1 MKHNYSTFW
10 LSACFILCLLLCGNV
25 SAQPVTSFEVQRPD
39 FMSEPYEL
47 HLMLR
52 APTSS
57 DTEVGREFYA
67 AYNSETG
74 KYEIHDLEESADF
87 LINVYYSYWQQYAY
101 ILPYSFV
108 QRVTVGETMK
118 LDLRNVYHQCNVTV
132 KDYYG
137 NPFSN
142 ASLQEYPYGNSYQLD
157 QEGQLRFYM
166 PNGTYDFSISA
177 SGYSPLKKSITMAGA
192 DRNVTFTLD
201 DYRKVNFKVTDHK
214 GDAMAYANVMVEE
227 DRSSF
232 SVQTNEEGEATMF
245 LTDGNYEVCLSATG
259 YWSLNKELV
268 VNSAT
273 ETVSLSFEGY
283 KHLSFKVKNGENMDI
298 HVSHFYLYTQGEDYS
313 SSISGDSYYMPEGLY
328 MYEVNFNA
336 TSAQYGLIQVGNSD
350 IEKTFDFSGYKKA
363 IIECSQDVRFIN
375 VYDPAKEEYEPI
387 WNISF
392 PDYAGPEGGETPG
405 QADRTAIVYLLAGE
419 YEINGH
425 DTPQTGM
432 KIQLN
437 QSEQR
442 FIYNT
447 QALNL
452 LDVELNFINSPVDTD
467 ELNSW
472 YAYFIPK
479 GYKGSISG
487 SSYSLQIPA
496 GEYSYTVEHDAYN
509 GYGFMK
515 EGNCKVD
522 AANRV
527 LNVDLKDYHCVS
539 FNVSTPD
546 GVEVEYP
553 IVELFKDGEPFMSGE
568 GREYLFENGNYKAL
582 VWDEDETEV
591 FQKWVSFTVSGK
603 DQIIDVRF
611 EHANTSLVFTEVRNE
626 TFEPVENT
634 DVVIAGKTPDYV
646 HKNYALFT
654 SIPCGKNNYTIS
666 IGGAQVQAGTIEIKA
681 DETLDITFFIDS
693 SATGMNDRTE
703 GKLSMIQQGNKL
715 LLLSEN
721 GEPYSV
727 SIYSVNGNKMLERRM
742 NGDGELSVE
751 SFGSGVYIL
760 QIVKSD
766 HVKTFKFVKK

>member
-1 MKHNYSTFW
+1 MKHNYLTFW
-10 LSACFILCLLLCGNV
+10 LSACFILCLLLCSNA

-52 APTSS
+52 VPTSS

-87 LINVYYSYWQQYAY
+87 LINVYYSNWQQYAY
-101 ILPYSFV
+101 VLPYSFV
-108 QRVTVGETMK
+108 QSVTAGETMK

-132 KDYYG
+132 RDYYG

-142 ASLQEYPYGNSYQLD
+142 ASLQEYPYGNSYPLD
-157 QEGQLRFYM
+157 QEGHLRFYM
-166 PNGTYDFSISA
+166 PDGAYDFSISA
-177 SGYSPLKKSITMAGA
+177 PGYSPLKKSITMAGA

-214 GDAMAYANVMVEE
+214 GDAMAYANVIIEE
-227 DRSSF
+227 NNSSF
-232 SVQTNEEGEATMF
+232 SVQTNEEGEAMMY

-268 VNSAT
+268 VNSAI
-273 ETVSLSFEGY
+273 ETVNLSFEGY

-298 HVSHFYLYTQGEDYS
+298 HVSHFYLYTQGDDYS

-336 TSAQYGLIQVGNSD
+336 TSAQNGLIQVGNSD
-350 IEKTFDFSGYKKA
+350 VEKVFDFSGYKKA

-387 WNISF
+387 WSVSF
-392 PDYAGPEGGETPG
+392 PDYTDPEGGKTPE

-432 KIQLN
+432 KIQLS

-442 FIYNT
+442 FVYNT

-452 LDVELNFINSPVDTD
+452 LDVELNFINSPVDAG
-467 ELNSW
+467 ELYSW
-472 YAYFIPK
+472 HAYFIPK

-515 EGNCKVD
+515 EGTCKVD

-527 LNVDLKDYHCVS
+527 LNVDLKNYHCVS
-539 FNVSTPD
+539 FNVLTPD

-553 IVELFKDGEPFMSGE
+553 IVELFRDDEVFMSGE
-568 GREYLFENGNYKAL
+568 GKEYLFENGNYKAL
-582 VWDEDETEV
+582 FWDEDETEV

-611 EHANTSLVFTEVRNE
+611 EHANTSLVFTDVRNE
-626 TFEPVENT
+626 KFEPVENAG
-634 DVVIAGKTPDYV
+634 VVIAGKTPDYAR
-646 HKNYALFT
+646 KNYALFT
-654 SIPCGKNNYTIS
+654 GIPCGKNDYTIS
-666 IGGAQVQAGTIEIKA
+666 IGGTQVQAGTIEVKA

-693 SATGMNDRTE
+693 SATGMNDWAE

-721 GEPYSV
+721 GEAYSV
-727 SIYSVNGNKMLERRM
+727 SIYSINGNKMLERRM

-751 SFGSGVYIL
+751 SFGKGIYIL
-760 QIVKSD
+760 QIVKSGR
-766 HVKTFKFVKK
+766 VKTFKFIKK

>member
-52 APTSS
+52 VPTSS

-273 ETVSLSFEGY
+273 ETVMSF
-283 KHLSFKVKNGENMDI
+283 F
-298 HVSHFYLYTQGEDYS
+298 
-313 SSISGDSYYMPEGLY
+313 
-328 MYEVNFNA
+328 
-336 TSAQYGLIQVGNSD
+336 
-350 IEKTFDFSGYKKA
+350 
-363 IIECSQDVRFIN
+363 
-375 VYDPAKEEYEPI
+375 
-387 WNISF
+387 
-392 PDYAGPEGGETPG
+392 
-405 QADRTAIVYLLAGE
+405 
-419 YEINGH
+419 
-425 DTPQTGM
+425 
-432 KIQLN
+432 
-437 QSEQR
+437 
-442 FIYNT
+442 
-447 QALNL
+447 
-452 LDVELNFINSPVDTD
+452 
-467 ELNSW
+467 
-472 YAYFIPK
+472 
-479 GYKGSISG
+479 
-487 SSYSLQIPA
+487 
-496 GEYSYTVEHDAYN
+496 
-509 GYGFMK
+509 
-515 EGNCKVD
+515 
-522 AANRV
+522 
-527 LNVDLKDYHCVS
+527 
-539 FNVSTPD
+539 
-546 GVEVEYP
+546 
-553 IVELFKDGEPFMSGE
+553 
-568 GREYLFENGNYKAL
+568 
-582 VWDEDETEV
+582 
-591 FQKWVSFTVSGK
+591 
-603 DQIIDVRF
+603 
-611 EHANTSLVFTEVRNE
+611 
-626 TFEPVENT
+626 
-634 DVVIAGKTPDYV
+634 
-646 HKNYALFT
+646 
-654 SIPCGKNNYTIS
+654 
-666 IGGAQVQAGTIEIKA
+666 
-681 DETLDITFFIDS
+681 
-693 SATGMNDRTE
+693 
-703 GKLSMIQQGNKL
+703 
-715 LLLSEN
+715 
-721 GEPYSV
+721 
-727 SIYSVNGNKMLERRM
+727 
-742 NGDGELSVE
+742 
-751 SFGSGVYIL
+751 
-760 QIVKSD
+760 
-766 HVKTFKFVKK
+766 

>member
-52 APTSS
+52 VPTSS

-363 IIECSQDVRFIN
+363 IIECSQD
-375 VYDPAKEEYEPI
+375 
-387 WNISF
+387 
-392 PDYAGPEGGETPG
+392 
-405 QADRTAIVYLLAGE
+405 Q
-419 YEINGH
+419 
-425 DTPQTGM
+425 
-432 KIQLN
+432 
-437 QSEQR
+437 
-442 FIYNT
+442 IY
-447 QALNL
+447 Q
-452 LDVELNFINSPVDTD
+452 
-467 ELNSW
+467 
-472 YAYFIPK
+472 
-479 GYKGSISG
+479 
-487 SSYSLQIPA
+487 
-496 GEYSYTVEHDAYN
+496 
-509 GYGFMK
+509 
-515 EGNCKVD
+515 
-522 AANRV
+522 
-527 LNVDLKDYHCVS
+527 CV
-539 FNVSTPD
+539 
-546 GVEVEYP
+546 
-553 IVELFKDGEPFMSGE
+553 
-568 GREYLFENGNYKAL
+568 
-582 VWDEDETEV
+582 
-591 FQKWVSFTVSGK
+591 
-603 DQIIDVRF
+603 
-611 EHANTSLVFTEVRNE
+611 
-626 TFEPVENT
+626 
-634 DVVIAGKTPDYV
+634 
-646 HKNYALFT
+646 
-654 SIPCGKNNYTIS
+654 
-666 IGGAQVQAGTIEIKA
+666 
-681 DETLDITFFIDS
+681 
-693 SATGMNDRTE
+693 
-703 GKLSMIQQGNKL
+703 
-715 LLLSEN
+715 
-721 GEPYSV
+721 
-727 SIYSVNGNKMLERRM
+727 
-742 NGDGELSVE
+742 
-751 SFGSGVYIL
+751 
-760 QIVKSD
+760 
-766 HVKTFKFVKK
+766 